1 MQSVKQFYNP
11 LREKISK
18 RIPIHTG
25 LYIMKHPP
33 KETRKHLESLFSK
46 RLHVHFTK
54 NLRELITKRSIK
66 RLAMRHT
73 KHLWICLALTPFVAC
88 FHEPLDH
95 DCPKGMERGTNYIC
109 REISGPLSANLGE
122 DSTEDHTTWTGADA
136 PEARCPENPALVKFH
151 EVLIDPEGPDLGRE
165 WIELQ
170 VEREGVLDGLNI
182 RVRNTLMDEP
192 SMRIELRGEVS
203 DDTLIMVA
211 DDQPSSIEFGCKTHG
226 GCLRNTGGVI
236 ELYDCNDELLQSLA
250 WGYAASNGVKSAS
263 GYSLSWCEQRQ
274 EWAQSR
280 PTPNVKDIE
289 WRDAESC
296 PAPCEPPERLVFN
309 EVLYDLVGPDG
320 GGEFIELIGEPN
332 THISQVTLW
341 AINGHDGK
349 PFLRPI
355 EIDGTTDAHG
365 FYLIGGDEIDG
376 RDQTLPG
383 QLQNGPEA
391 LYLEACDDT
400 WLDTMTYGGFT
411 EHLTPYGDPAPVL
424 PPGQSIG
431 RYPDGATP
439 TGTMEDF
446 VGMHPTPRMK
456 NEPIEP

>member
-1 MQSVKQFYNP
+1 MVVSVLK
-11 LREKISK
+11 
-18 RIPIHTG
+18 HTTKT
-25 LYIMKHPP
+25 LYRH
-33 KETRKHLESLFSK
+33 
-46 RLHVHFTK
+46 
-54 NLRELITKRSIK
+54 
-66 RLAMRHT
+66 HT
-73 KHLWICLALTPFVAC
+73 KHLLMCVSMGVLMAC

-95 DCPKGMERGTNYIC
+95 DCPDGMTRGSNYIC
-109 REISGPLSANLGE
+109 RATDGPFSMENHE
-122 DSTEDHTTWTGADA
+122 DPTEDDAQWTDDDTT
-136 PEARCPENPALVKFH
+136 EIRCPENPALVKFN

-182 RVRNTLMDEP
+182 RIRDTLLDEP
-192 SMRIELRGEVS
+192 SMRIELRGQVS
-203 DDTLIMVA
+203 DKSLVMVA
-211 DDQPSSIEFGCKTHG
+211 DDQPDSIAFGCKTHG
-226 GCLRNTGGVI
+226 GCLRNTGGVV
-236 ELYDCNDELLQSLA
+236 ELYDCNDEMLQRLA
-250 WGYAASNGVKSAS
+250 WGYAASNGLKSAS

-280 PTPNVKDIE
+280 PSPSVVDVE
-289 WRDAESC
+289 WRNAESC

-332 THISQVTLW
+332 TRISHVTLW
-341 AINGHDGK
+341 AINGYDGK

-355 EIDGTTDAHG
+355 EIDGTTDANG

-431 RYPDGATP
+431 RFPDGATP

-446 VGMHPTPRMK
+446 VGMNPTPRMK
-456 NEPIEP
+456 NDVIAPQ